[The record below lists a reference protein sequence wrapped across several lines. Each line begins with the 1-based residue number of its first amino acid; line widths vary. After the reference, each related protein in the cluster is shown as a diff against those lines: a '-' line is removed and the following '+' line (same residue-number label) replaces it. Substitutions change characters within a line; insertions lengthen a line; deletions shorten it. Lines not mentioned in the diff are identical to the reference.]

1 MFVKGEA
8 DIMKFTRL
16 NDNEIRCVLSEDE
29 LGDYGIDL
37 DDIITKNARTGKF
50 FAELL
55 SEAVRTLGIENVDVI
70 RMASAQITVLKDN
83 TISIVFNKSRKKLSA
98 EVRREILEMMEEQ
111 LRLGGNDSPEAMA
124 ELDLLKE
131 SLDKEEEE
139 ESSGVPEI
147 TSFISKFDD
156 LEDAVRYARVCRS
169 AERAESRLYVTEKR
183 DAYYLLVIKGHLTEQ
198 TFRRVCLIAMEFGD
212 LVRLDAAG
220 KAYLEERY
228 EILIAESAIEKL
240 ALIGEN

>member
-1 MFVKGEA
+1 
-8 DIMKFTRL
+8 MKFTRL

-37 DDIITKNARTGKF
+37 DDIVTKNARTGKF
-50 FAELL
+50 FAEIL

-131 SLDKEEEE
+131 TIDREEEE
-139 ESSGVPEI
+139 EKEASGVPII
-147 TSFISKFDD
+147 TSFIAKFDD
-156 LEDAVRYARVCRS
+156 LEDAVMYARSCRS
-169 AERAESRLYVTEKR
+169 AGRAESRLYVTEKR

-198 TFRRVCLIAMEFGD
+198 TFRRICLIAMEFGE

-228 EILIAESAIEKL
+228 EKLIAEKAIEKL

>member
-1 MFVKGEA
+1 
-8 DIMKFTRL
+8 MKFTRL

-83 TISIVFNKSRKKLSA
+83 TISIVFNKSRKKLSSEA
-98 EVRREILEMMEEQ
+98 RREILEMMEEQ
-111 LRLGGNDSPEAMA
+111 LQLGGNDSPEAMA

-139 ESSGVPEI
+139 EKESSGALEI
-147 TSFISKFDD
+147 KSFVSKFDN
-156 LEDAVRYARVCRS
+156 LEDAVIYSRSCRS
-169 AERAESRLYVTEKR
+169 AGRAESRLYVTEKR

-198 TFRRVCLIAMEFGD
+198 TFRRICVVAMEFGE

-228 EILIAESAIEKL
+228 ETLIAENAIEKL